1 MTSTV
6 MSCSIEA
13 SGAILYSFCMSTKLK
28 QQSTLQMRKEAQEKK
43 KIISGNSTIA
53 LNKTINEIEN
63 KFLGLLLLQLI
74 SRERVPLNLYQ
85 KLFFLRGYIV

>member
-6 MSCSIEA
+6 MSCNIEA

-28 QQSTLQMRKEAQEKK
+28 QSTLQMRKEAQEKK

-63 KFLGLLLLQLI
+63 KFLGLFLLQLI

-85 KLFFLRGYIV
+85 KLFFLR

>member
-6 MSCSIEA
+6 MSCNTEA

-28 QQSTLQMRKEAQEKK
+28 QSTLQMRKEAQEK

-53 LNKTINEIEN
+53 LNKLIDEIGN
-63 KFLGLLLLQLI
+63 KFLGLFLLQLI
-74 SRERVPLNLYQ
+74 S
-85 KLFFLRGYIV
+85 K